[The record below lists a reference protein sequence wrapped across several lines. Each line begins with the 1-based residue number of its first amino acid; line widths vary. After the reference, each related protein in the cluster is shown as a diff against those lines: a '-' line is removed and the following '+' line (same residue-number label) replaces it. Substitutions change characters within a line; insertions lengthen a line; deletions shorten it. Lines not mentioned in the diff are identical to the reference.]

1 MEPGDYQDALSSKIL
16 HILQSVGL
24 LGAEQKGT
32 HDRPLMAQI
41 MLNMSGMLDYSW
53 LLSMSIIIT

>member
-1 MEPGDYQDALSSKIL
+1 MEPGDYQDALSNKIL

-32 HDRPLMAQI
+32 YFRSLMAMVQ
-41 MLNMSGMLDYSW
+41 G
-53 LLSMSIIIT
+53 TG